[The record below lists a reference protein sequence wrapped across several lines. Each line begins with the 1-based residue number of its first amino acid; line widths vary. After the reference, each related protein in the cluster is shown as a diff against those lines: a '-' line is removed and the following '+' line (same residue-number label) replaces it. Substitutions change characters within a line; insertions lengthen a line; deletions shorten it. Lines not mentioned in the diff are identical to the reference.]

1 MRDYVTIVSG
11 MPRSGTSLVM
21 QMLRAGG
28 MPLLTDERRPA
39 DAHNPRGYFEYEP
52 VKRLAADSSW
62 VKSAPGQA
70 VKIIY
75 RLLRHLPNGMTYKVL
90 FLERD
95 LAEVFESQQEML
107 QSKNDPAALQDRQRI
122 LSALAADLVEAKA
135 GLARHADTQVLTVP
149 YAEVIHHPLD
159 WSHEISRFLDGLDE
173 SAMAAAVDP
182 ALYRHVT
189 RGPAGEASIGADS

>member
-11 MPRSGTSLVM
+11 MPRSGTSLAM

-28 MPLLTDERRPA
+28 MPLLTDERRPP

-62 VKSAPGQA
+62 VKSAHGQA

-75 RLLRHLPNGMTYKVL
+75 RLLRYLPGDVTCKVL

-95 LAEVFESQQEML
+95 LVEVFESQQEML
-107 QSKNDPAALQDRQRI
+107 RSKNDAAALQDRSRI
-122 LSALAADLVEAKA
+122 LSALAAELVEAKA
-135 GLARHADTQVLTVP
+135 WLAQHAGMQVLTVP
-149 YAEVIHHPLD
+149 YADVIRHPLD
-159 WSHEISRFLDGLDE
+159 WSREIAHFLDGLDE

-182 ALYRHVT
+182 ALHRQVT
-189 RGPAGEASIGADS
+189 RGPAGEASIAADS